1 MKRGRYSVI
10 ANSKDGVCK
19 LELVDNKPPDRVCF
33 INEDSPKATK
43 FADPDMKQA
52 KPVPLRK
59 TYGPASNGQI
69 PSESEIMQSLR
80 SKGYSSLKDIDAV
93 MLETNGDILVYK
105 QSRNERYL
113 FNPTRCQDGLNTL
126 QRNY

>member
-43 FADPDMKQA
+43 LSDPDMKQA

-69 PSESEIMQSLR
+69 PSRVRNNAIAAIQRILITQ
-80 SKGYSSLKDIDAV
+80 GY
-93 MLETNGDILVYK
+93 
-105 QSRNERYL
+105 
-113 FNPTRCQDGLNTL
+113 
-126 QRNY
+126 

>member
-1 MKRGRYSVI
+1 
-10 ANSKDGVCK
+10 
-19 LELVDNKPPDRVCF
+19 
-33 INEDSPKATK
+33 
-43 FADPDMKQA
+43 
-52 KPVPLRK
+52 
-59 TYGPASNGQI
+59 
-69 PSESEIMQSLR
+69 MQSLR

-126 QRNY
+126 PAKLLKNSNFNENRGI